1 MFKFMKN
8 EHVFWGGGG
17 TPALKKAD
25 VISYYIDFC

>member
-8 EHVFWGGGG
+8 EHVFWGG